1 MFCFL
6 AMLTL
11 RCTGLTKA
19 CLLLGFAFNVQ
30 PMILKA
36 LSVLLPNN
44 LSLKKNTW
52 LKNMK
57 NRKYNLATACHSC
70 SRHHRLNEAEQSNRD
85 STFVPN
91 S

>member
-1 MFCFL
+1 MMADERQICIPFQL
-6 AMLTL
+6 
-11 RCTGLTKA
+11 
-19 CLLLGFAFNVQ
+19 LLLGFAFNVQ

-85 STFVPN
+85 STFVPEIYI
-91 S
+91 